1 MGNDPLYDR
10 TSGNLFF
17 MKPNYFFMEKY
28 RLIEKVCQSFEEFLI
43 EIINDLLN
51 IGERLEKIEQ
61 DIENPNNLLVIGAPI
76 RLLTNLLDVLNK
88 FRETHVTYHSI
99 SVGCSPT

>member
-1 MGNDPLYDR
+1 M
-10 TSGNLFF
+10 
-17 MKPNYFFMEKY
+17 
-28 RLIEKVCQSFEEFLI
+28 IEKVCQSFEEFLI
-43 EIINDLLN
+43 EIINDLRN

-76 RLLTNLLDVLNK
+76 RLLTNLLDVINK

-99 SVGCSPT
+99 NVGCSPT